1 VARMGDRRG
10 GLSAGVRAVR
20 PRPIPLCPP
29 DTPALRRLEQQGIAI
44 SELYRVLANHPAAL
58 ASWADFAWSLRRL
71 DRTPR
76 ALRELLILRAVQHG
90 GARYAWRDHVPMALE
105 AGVPEATI
113 AALADWHSADAFDD
127 ATRAALA
134 FADELIEFGVS
145 QDAQLAELA
154 RFYSEEQIIELAL
167 TISFYTMVPR
177 VLNALRVPL
186 SPEGSR

>member
-1 VARMGDRRG
+1 
-10 GLSAGVRAVR
+10 
-20 PRPIPLCPP
+20 LCPP
-29 DTPALRRLEQQGIAI
+29 DAQVLRQLEQQGVAI

-58 ASWADFAWSLRRL
+58 SSWTDFAWGLRRL
-71 DRTPR
+71 ETTPR

-105 AGVPEATI
+105 AGVSDAAI
-113 AALADWHSADAFDD
+113 AALADWRTSDAFDD
-127 ATRAALA
+127 PTRAALA
-134 FADELIEFGVS
+134 FADELIEFGVA

-154 RFYSEEQIIELAL
+154 RFYSDEQVIELAL
-167 TISFYTMVPR
+167 TVAFYTMVPR